1 VHVWNPGPMGVNDAA
16 IMPLVL
22 AHYRRVA
29 PLLER
34 SLHGTPIVYANYP
47 NGLDKPPSFRVTP
60 IELTENKLLWLIHAK
75 FAVEFYTWAPLPGA
89 GDRLQF
95 ARILL
100 ESQTGV
106 AFERIKLAAL
116 ALRALLFSVAQLEA
130 VPLLD
135 GGSGI
140 ALWIPLSDAPHA
152 VPLRAW
158 LHQLC
163 AEAVAQHPDLV
174 STEYNTHDDGRVHLH
189 VQSNAPG
196 HYSSVLY
203 GLRAQ
208 GLTVCT
214 PIRWEELGSFETA
227 AAFTAETI
235 GERLDK
241 RGDVFASEVAIIAGQ
256 RSPLGS
262 EDFAALNGRLM
273 RSTPEPRGH
282 IITAAIEVLADGKPR
297 TADELLA
304 EALKRNLV
312 PPGTQRKYVYTA
324 LIEYI
329 ARQLGRNRKPPV
341 VQDTQRRFCI
351 NEPADDWPDLVPI
364 ADPPVDDATQALC
377 DRLDATGGAD
387 DPAAFEIAVCDA
399 FAHLGFLTQH
409 LGQRAQPDGIADA
422 ILGPLGY
429 RVTIE
434 CKTAKTIVTQPDAAE
449 AAKFRDEYHAQLS
462 VLVGPEFSNELEL
475 LQELQTHRVTALT
488 IADLQTLL
496 HVGASALDVQSIL
509 QPGYASDVIADLL
522 WQRHHGDAKRVVTAA
537 YLIQQ
542 AAWNVQIT
550 AAKQGGPANAPR
562 MTVDTAMVLVDD
574 ALRRSGSAQACT
586 REVVELA
593 FSLLTSPEQARATWA
608 DAGKSSIVALAASIV
623 SSSAG
628 ASSPIP

>member
-1 VHVWNPGPMGVNDAA
+1 MGVKDAA
-16 IMPLVL
+16 IMPHVL
-22 AHYRRVA
+22 AHYHLVA

-34 SLHGTPIVYANYP
+34 SLHDTPIVYANYP

-75 FAVEFYTWAPLPGA
+75 FAIEFYTWAPLPGA
-89 GDRLQF
+89 DDRLQF

-100 ESQTGV
+100 EARTGI
-106 AFERIKLAAL
+106 AFERVKLAAL
-116 ALRALLFSVAQLEA
+116 AMRALLFSVARLEA
-130 VPLLD
+130 VPLID

-140 ALWIPLSDAPHA
+140 ALWVPLADAPHA

-163 AEAVAQHPDLV
+163 AEAVAKHPDLV
-174 STEYNTHDDGRVHLH
+174 STEYNTRDDGRVHLH

-196 HYSSVLY
+196 HYSSVPY

-214 PIRWEELGSFETA
+214 PIHWEELGEIESA
-227 AAFTAETI
+227 SAFTAATI
-235 GERLDK
+235 GERLEK
-241 RGDVFASEVAIIAGQ
+241 CGDVFASEVAVIAEQ
-256 RSPLGS
+256 RSPLGVV
-262 EDFAALNGRLM
+262 DLGGRLM

-282 IITAAIEVLADGKPR
+282 IITAAIEILADGKPR

-351 NEPADDWPDLVPI
+351 NEPPDDWPDLVPVS
-364 ADPPVDDATQALC
+364 DPPVDEATQALC
-377 DRLDATGGAD
+377 DRLEATGGGD
-387 DPAAFEIAVCDA
+387 DPSAFEIAVCDA

-409 LGQRAQPDGIADA
+409 LGARAQPDGIADA

-449 AAKFRDEYHAQLS
+449 AAKFRDDYNAQLS

-475 LQELQTHRVTALT
+475 LQELQIHRVTALT
-488 IADLQTLL
+488 VGDLQTLL
-496 HVGASALDVQSIL
+496 HVAANALELKSIL
-509 QPGYASDVIADLL
+509 QPGYASDLIADLL
-522 WQRHHGDAKRVVTAA
+522 WQRHHGDGKRVVTAA
-537 YLIQQ
+537 RLIQQ
-542 AAWNVQIT
+542 AAWDVQIT
-550 AAKQGGPANAPR
+550 AARQGGPTNSPR
-562 MTVDTAMVLVDD
+562 MTVDTAMMLVDD
-574 ALRRSGSAQACT
+574 SLRRAGSVQACS

-593 FSLLTSPEQARATWA
+593 FALLTSPEQARAAWA
-608 DAGKSSIVALAASIV
+608 DADRSSVVTLR
-623 SSSAG
+623 
-628 ASSPIP
+628 PD

>member
-1 VHVWNPGPMGVNDAA
+1 MGVNDAA
-16 IMPLVL
+16 IMPQVL

-47 NGLDKPPSFRVTP
+47 NGLDHPPSFRVTA
-60 IELTENKLLWLIHAK
+60 IELTESKLLWLVHAK
-75 FAVEFYTWAPLPGA
+75 FAVEFYTWAPLPSA

-100 ESQTGV
+100 EASAGV
-106 AFERIKLAAL
+106 PFERVKLAAL
-116 ALRALLFSVAQLEA
+116 AMRSLLFSVARLEA
-130 VPLLD
+130 VPLID

-140 ALWIPLSDAPHA
+140 ALWIPLADAPHA

-158 LHQLC
+158 LHQLG
-163 AEAVAQHPDLV
+163 AEAVAKHPDLI
-174 STEYNTHDDGRVHLH
+174 STEYNTRDDGRVHLH

-196 HYSSVLY
+196 HYSSVPY

-214 PIRWEELGSFETA
+214 PIHWEELGQLECA
-227 AAFTAETI
+227 AAFTAATFV
-235 GERLDK
+235 ERLGK
-241 RGDVFASEVAIIAGQ
+241 CGDVFASEVAVIAAQ
-256 RSPLGS
+256 RSPLGVS
-262 EDFAALNGRLM
+262 DLNGHLM

-282 IITAAIEVLADGKPR
+282 IITAAIEILADGKPR

-304 EALKRNLV
+304 EALKRKLV

-351 NEPADDWPDLVPI
+351 NEPPDDWPDLVP
-364 ADPPVDDATQALC
+364 ASDPPIDAATQALC
-377 DRLDATGGAD
+377 DRLDATGGGD
-387 DPAAFEIAVCDA
+387 DPSAFEVAVCDA
-399 FAHLGFLTQH
+399 FARLGFLTKH
-409 LGQRAQPDGIADA
+409 LGERAQPDGIADA

-449 AAKFRDEYHAQLS
+449 AAKFRDDYQAQLS

-475 LQELQTHRVTALT
+475 LQELQTHRVTAVT
-488 IADLQTLL
+488 IADLQTLM
-496 HVGASALDVQSIL
+496 HVGANALEVRSVL

-522 WQRHHGDAKRVVTAA
+522 WQRHHGDGKRVVTAA
-537 YLIQQ
+537 RLIQQ
-542 AAWNVQIT
+542 AAWNVQVT
-550 AAKQGGPANAPR
+550 AAQQGGPTNSPR
-562 MTVDTAMVLVDD
+562 MTIDTAMMLIDD
-574 ALRRSGSAQACT
+574 ALRQAGSVQACT

-593 FSLLTSPEQARATWA
+593 FALLTSPEQARAAWVDA
-608 DAGKSSIVALAASIV
+608 DKSSMVALR
-623 SSSAG
+623 
-628 ASSPIP
+628 PQ

>member
-1 VHVWNPGPMGVNDAA
+1 MGVNDAA
-16 IMPLVL
+16 IMPQVL

-34 SLHGTPIVYANYP
+34 SLHSTPIVYASYP
-47 NGLDKPPSFRVTP
+47 NGLDKPPAFRVTP
-60 IELTENKLLWLIHAK
+60 IELTEGKLLWLIHAK
-75 FAVEFYTWAPLPGA
+75 FAIEFYTWAPLPGA
-89 GDRLQF
+89 DDRLQF

-100 ESQTGV
+100 EARSEV
-106 AFERIKLAAL
+106 AFERVKLAAL
-116 ALRALLFSVAQLEA
+116 AMRALLFSVAQLEA
-130 VPLLD
+130 VPLID
-135 GGSGI
+135 GGGGI
-140 ALWIPLSDAPHA
+140 ALWVPLADAPHA
-152 VPLRAW
+152 VSLRAW

-163 AEAVAQHPDLV
+163 AEAVAKHPDLV

-196 HYSSVLY
+196 HYSCVPY

-214 PIRWEELGSFETA
+214 PIHWEELGELKTPGAFDA
-227 AAFTAETI
+227 ATI
-235 GERLDK
+235 GARLDK
-241 RGDVFASEVAIIAGQ
+241 SGDIFANEVAVIAGQ

-262 EDFAALNGRLM
+262 ADLSGRLM

-282 IITAAIEVLADGKPR
+282 IITAAIEILADGKPR

-304 EALKRNLV
+304 EALKRKLV
-312 PPGTQRKYVYTA
+312 PPETQRKYIYTA

-351 NEPADDWPDLVPI
+351 NEPPDDWPDLVPVT
-364 ADPPVDDATQALC
+364 DPPVDVATQALC
-377 DRLDATGGAD
+377 DGLDATGGGD
-387 DPAAFEIAVCDA
+387 DPAAFETAVCDA
-399 FAHLGFLTQH
+399 FAHLGFLTKH
-409 LGQRAQPDGIADA
+409 LGERAQPDGIADG

-434 CKTAKTIVTQPDAAE
+434 CKTAKGIVTQPDAAE
-449 AAKFRDEYHAQLS
+449 AAKFRADYNAQLS

-496 HVGASALDVQSIL
+496 HVGANALEVQSIL

-537 YLIQQ
+537 LLIQG
-542 AAWNVQIT
+542 AAWNVQAT
-550 AAKQGGPANAPR
+550 AAQQGGPTNAPR
-562 MTVDTAMVLVDD
+562 MTVDTAMMLVDD
-574 ALRRSGSAQACT
+574 ALRQAGSAQACT
-586 REVVELA
+586 REVIELA
-593 FSLLTSPEQARATWA
+593 FARLTSPEQRRAAWA
-608 DAGKSSIVALAASIV
+608 DAGKSSIVVLC
-623 SSSAG
+623 
-628 ASSPIP
+628 PN